1 VLLTQKLH
9 YLPLV
14 CTRVN
19 YQFNKDNISLYTTYR
34 TIVYFYTIVISI
46 VLVNMLCA
54 IIRGKKG
61 FTSKRIVLF
70 SNVCHEFGDDQLDDI
85 IGSLKEAEIEFDV
98 M

>member
-1 VLLTQKLH
+1 MKCFFMFFCTEVSSSVLI
-9 YLPLV
+9 
-14 CTRVN
+14 
-19 YQFNKDNISLYTTYR
+19 DMS
-34 TIVYFYTIVISI
+34 
-46 VLVNMLCA
+46 CA
-54 IIRGKKG
+54 INRGKKG